1 MMLKQSIP
9 FTQALEFQ
17 FQDGWTEVS
26 RWKNNL
32 WAILFQ
38 SIHIFKSKNVTLGLN
53 LGKVAE
59 TSMGWE
65 WLLQIEGWDLSKA
78 IFSNLFIFIWVHSRN
93 FEFYGELVKI
103 T

>member
-1 MMLKQSIP
+1 MMLKQSLP

-26 RWKNNL
+26 RWKKNL

-38 SIHIFKSKNVTLGLN
+38 SMHIFKSKNVTLGLN

-65 WLLQIEGWDLSKA
+65 GLLQIEGWDLSKA
-78 IFSNLFIFIWVHSRN
+78 ILVIYSYLWGFIQEILSFMGN
-93 FEFYGELVKI
+93 
-103 T
+103 